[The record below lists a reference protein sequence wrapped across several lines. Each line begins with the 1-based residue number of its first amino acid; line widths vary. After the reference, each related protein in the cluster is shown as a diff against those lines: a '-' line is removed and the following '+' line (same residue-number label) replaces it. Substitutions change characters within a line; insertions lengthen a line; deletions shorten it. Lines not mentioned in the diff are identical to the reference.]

1 VTTGHNY
8 TVDMLY
14 RPIEFRS
21 TAVKLYYIEK
31 SKEKE
36 IKVYTTLALAK
47 TRPIVLIPHYT
58 IQDIEESIVRDLEA
72 FVTKKEQDNI
82 ALA

>member
-8 TVDMLY
+8 TIDMPY
-14 RPIEFRS
+14 GPTEFRS
-21 TAVKLYYIEK
+21 TAVKLYYVEE

-36 IKVYTTLALAK
+36 IEVCITLALAK
-47 TRPIVLIPHYT
+47 TRPIVLIPHRT
-58 IQDIEESIVRDLEA
+58 IQDIEESIIQDLEA
-72 FVTKKEQDNI
+72 FITKKEQDNI